1 MPLVRIEKSKG
12 LFQES
17 GKGFLAK
24 PIDAQAIVTNFEIN
38 TSLGFNLHVSAAAAG
53 QTGVTLKDGVDNGQ
67 LALITN
73 TGTNN
78 FDFANTSFAA
88 QPNSATLPAG
98 GSILCV
104 WNGSKW
110 SLTSQTLS

>member
-12 LFQES
+12 LFQEN

-24 PIDAQAIVTNFEIN
+24 PIDAQAIVNNFEIN
-38 TSLGFNLHVSAAAAG
+38 TSLGFNLHVSAAAG
-53 QTGVTLKDGVDNGQ
+53 NQTGVTLKDGVDNGQ
-67 LALITN
+67 LVLITN

-110 SLTSQTLS
+110 SLSSQTLS